1 MCENESH
8 ERKKNQHYIELN
20 HYAKKKYSINTYIV
34 RPDIFNKLVN
44 RAIYKLVKRAI
55 YDWSMVKLNQ

>member
-1 MCENESH
+1 M
-8 ERKKNQHYIELN
+8 Q
-20 HYAKKKYSINTYIV
+20 KKKYSINTYIV